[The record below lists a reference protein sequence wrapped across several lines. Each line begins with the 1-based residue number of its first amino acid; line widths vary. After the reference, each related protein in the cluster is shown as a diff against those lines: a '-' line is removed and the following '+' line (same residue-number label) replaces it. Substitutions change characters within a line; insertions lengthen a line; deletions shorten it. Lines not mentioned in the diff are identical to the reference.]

1 MKFLLVV
8 VCGTF
13 TWMACND
20 SPKSDEK
27 ESETASDNIIP
38 QQEQDTIIHTNTADS
53 VPKNIQFDSVIH
65 LAFAPDSISVSVK
78 GHVGKKGEPVICYLP
93 VTVGKKLTAS
103 VIPDNKKATIR
114 FSHIYF
120 PNGKSD
126 GPFGNTMKYD
136 LTQRGT
142 YKIYISPNMMAGD
155 PVSSDFILKVKVE

>member
-1 MKFLLVV
+1 MKFQLVV
-8 VCGTF
+8 ICGTF
-13 TWMACND
+13 TCMACND
-20 SPKSDEK
+20 SPKMDEK
-27 ESETASDNIIP
+27 EPGTASDNLILR
-38 QQEQDTIIHTNTADS
+38 QDTIINTNPADS

-78 GHVGKKGEPVICYLP
+78 GHVDKKGEPVICYLP

-103 VIPDNKKATIR
+103 VVPDNKKATIR

-126 GPFGNTMKYD
+126 GPFGNTLKYD

-155 PVSSDFILKVKVE
+155 PVSSDFLLKVKVE

>member
-8 VCGTF
+8 ICGAF
-13 TWMACND
+13 AWMACND
-20 SPKSDEK
+20 SPKADEK

-38 QQEQDTIIHTNTADS
+38 QQDTIIHTNPADS

-103 VIPDNKKATIR
+103 VVADNKKATIR
-114 FSHIYF
+114 FSHIYL
-120 PNGKSD
+120 PDGKSD
-126 GPFGNTMKYD
+126 GPFGNMMKYD
-136 LTQRGT
+136 LTQKGT

-155 PVSSDFILKVKVE
+155 PVSSDFVLKVKVE